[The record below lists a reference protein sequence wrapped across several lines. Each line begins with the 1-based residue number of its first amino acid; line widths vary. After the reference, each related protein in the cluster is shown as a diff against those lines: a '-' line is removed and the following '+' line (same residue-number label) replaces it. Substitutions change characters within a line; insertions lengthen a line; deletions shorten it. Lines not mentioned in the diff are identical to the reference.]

1 MVDAATQAAPV
12 EQLTDAKAASSSSS
26 VFTVGLAAVRL
37 VSGVLSMAIGSG
49 SDAPPAANLAAKI
62 EGSTTVEPPLSH
74 QVNDTVERQ
83 SVAATS
89 SWATP
94 SSAGSSGKPMNDD
107 QSASQRR
114 PVGPRRP
121 NPGPIIR
128 AAQSTSD
135 QISIAPSS
143 SASALPERQRRRTL
157 SAFQRPRNATVLG
170 SVVTA
175 SIEDGPYAEP
185 HVRE

>member
-1 MVDAATQAAPV
+1 MVDVATQAAPV
-12 EQLTDAKAASSSSS
+12 DQSTETKAASSSSS

-37 VSGVLSMAIGSG
+37 VSGVWSMATGSG
-49 SDAPPAANLAAKI
+49 SDAPPAAAPVAEI
-62 EGSTTVEPPLSH
+62 EESSAVEPPLSH
-74 QVNDTVERQ
+74 QGSDAVERQ

-94 SSAGSSGKPMNDD
+94 SSAGSSGKPTNDD

-121 NPGPIIR
+121 NHGTITR
-128 AAQSTSD
+128 AAQSTD

-143 SASALPERQRRRTL
+143 SASAFPEKERRRTL
-157 SAFQRPRNATVLG
+157 SVFDRQRPRNIAALS

-185 HVRE
+185 H